1 MRYDFLMP
9 GETIFGWGRRDELPR
24 CVARFSQRAWIVS
37 GSQTLNTKGVLD
49 EMLADLMNAGIEA
62 TLLTTIRH
70 EPEVSDVDAVTAKL
84 LSYRPSD
91 EDVIVAVGGG
101 SAIDLAKAVSAMVT
115 NREGE
120 SVADY
125 LEGVGKGLKMVRS
138 PLPMVAVPTT
148 AGTGSEATKNAVISS
163 YDPPFKKSLRSE
175 MMVPKC
181 VVWDPELTVSCPPH
195 VTAHSGMDTITQLI
209 ESYISRRAAP
219 IPQALVRSAFAGA
232 ISSIVTAVEH
242 PTDRAAREQMAHAA
256 FLSGVSL
263 ANSGLGLAH
272 GVAAALGSIARVP
285 HGLACAMLLPSALE
299 ANCDVA
305 RTELATLAR
314 IGLQK
319 GIINEC
325 TAVDALMEHI
335 DSLLD
340 RLKIP
345 RCLSDVGVTEAM
357 IPALVQG
364 SHGNSLSGNPR
375 DISDEELTQILKDM
389 L

>member
-1 MRYDFLMP
+1 MNYDFFMP
-9 GETIFGWGRRDELPR
+9 GQTIFGWGRRDELPR
-24 CVARFSQRAWIVS
+24 CVLRYSARAWIVS
-37 GSQTLNTKGVLD
+37 GSQTLNSNGVLD
-49 EMLADLMNAGIEA
+49 DIFAGLKLAEIEA

-70 EPEVSDVDAVTAKL
+70 EPEVRDVDDVTATL
-84 LSYRPSD
+84 LASAPA
-91 EDVIVAVGGG
+91 ENDVIIAIGGG
-101 SAIDLAKAVSAMVT
+101 SAIDLAKAVAAMAK

-125 LEGVGKGLKMVRS
+125 LEGVGRGLRIKRA
-138 PLPMVAVPTT
+138 PLPVIAVPTT
-148 AGTGSEATKNAVISS
+148 AGTGSEATKNAVLSS

-175 MMVPKC
+175 LMVPKC
-181 VVWDPELTVSCPPH
+181 VLWDPELTVSCPPH
-195 VTAHSGMDTITQLI
+195 VTAQSGMDAITQLI
-209 ESYISRRAAP
+209 ESYISRWAQP

-232 ISSIVTAVEH
+232 MCSIEKAVAE
-242 PTDRAAREQMAHAA
+242 PGDRSAREQMAFAA

-285 HGLACAMLLPSALE
+285 HGLACAMMLPSALK
-299 ANCDVA
+299 ANREVKE
-305 RTELATLAR
+305 RELGPLAR
-314 IGLQK
+314 AALHQLTGDDD
-319 GIINEC
+319 
-325 TAVDALMEHI
+325 AVAALIERI
-335 DSLLD
+335 YELLD

-345 RCLSDVGVTEAM
+345 RRLSDVGVTEAM

-375 DISDEELTQILKDM
+375 DISDEELMQILKEM